1 VNDDDYN
8 FQAIVFKARDSLPFL
23 YKHYSELGDSTNW
36 YHIYSKFRQ
45 FGKAESM
52 WLVVTDFDG
61 KEFTG
66 VLDNH
71 PTSVTNVKYGDTL
84 KRLISTILR
93 IGSSTATTLF
103 CTAILLSAIIMT
115 RRKNRERTKKE
126 DMKIS

>member
-84 KRLISTILR
+84 KIDKHNIEDWVIYSYDSVLYGDFI
-93 IGSSTATTLF
+93 
-103 CTAILLSAIIMT
+103 
-115 RRKNRERTKKE
+115 ERYYHDKK
-126 DMKIS
+126 KK